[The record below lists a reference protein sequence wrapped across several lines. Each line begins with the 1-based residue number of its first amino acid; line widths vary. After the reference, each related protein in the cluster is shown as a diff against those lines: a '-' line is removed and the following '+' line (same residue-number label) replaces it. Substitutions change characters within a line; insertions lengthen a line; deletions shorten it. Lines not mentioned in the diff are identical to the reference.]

1 VLDEADRM
9 LTPTFASDLA
19 FLLERMPEER
29 QTVLFTATESDAIRG
44 LAAKPPRKGKEP
56 IIVRR
61 VETPC
66 VLSLL
71 LFQRLGL
78 QILTDARSGRSEG
91 HLTVANLKQHYL
103 FIPSH
108 VRESYLF
115 YLLLNPPESIAHLAR
130 PAPGAKT
137 ADPDDETPPWPP
149 STILFTQTCATAA
162 HLHALLTEL
171 QLPSVPLHSYLSQRE
186 RLSSLAQFRAATVPI
201 LVATDVGSR
210 GLDIPE
216 VAMVVNWDCP
226 REPDAYIHRVGRTA
240 RAGRGGVAVTM
251 VTERDVEHVERIEE
265 GISALLLT
273 SPQLTR
279 RRLAESGITPFPLSQ
294 RSSCRSSRCPRP
306 RCSNRLTRSRRPSAL
321 LRWRSTTPALAR
333 SRRTGPSSSVGA
345 RSVTASRL
353 GSSEMPWP
361 CLHASLRGWQKRIS
375 IEQMADLAVTAGM

>member
-1 VLDEADRM
+1 M

-44 LAAKPPRKGKEP
+44 LAAKPPRKGKDT
-56 IIVRR
+56 IVVRR
-61 VETPC
+61 VESPC
-66 VLSLL
+66 ASLPAGPSVSRA
-71 LFQRLGL
+71 RLTGPCPPP
-78 QILTDARSGRSEG
+78 RSEG
-91 HLTVANLKQHYL
+91 HMTVANLKQHYL

-108 VRESYLF
+108 VRESYLY

-130 PAPGAKT
+130 PSPHAKT
-137 ADPDDETPPWPP
+137 DDPDDETPPWPP

-171 QLPSVPLHSYLSQRE
+171 QLPSVALHSYLSQRE
-186 RLSSLAQFRAATVPI
+186 RLASLAQFRAATVPI

-226 REPDAYIHRVGRTA
+226 REPDAYVHRVGRTA

-265 GISALLLT
+265 GISASHPPFQLPYLAA
-273 SPQLTR
+273 SRPQMTAPLTR
-279 RRLAESGITPFPLSQ
+279 PLVRLPLPPPQ
-294 RSSCRSSRCPRP
+294 RSNCRSSRCPSP
-306 RCSNRLTRSRRPSAL
+306 RCSRPSTRCRRPSAWP
-321 LRWRSTTPALAR
+321 RWRCTTPALAR
-333 SRRTGPSSSVGA
+333 SRRTGPSSSAGA
-345 RSVTASRL
+345 RSATASRR
-353 GSSEMPWP
+353 GSS
-361 CLHASLRGWQKRIS
+361 RDDDG
-375 IEQMADLAVTAGM
+375 